1 MSFLSTESLA
11 RMSARHPWQVI
22 VGWIGLFLLSIYLI
36 ATLLGD
42 ALTTDAD
49 LLTNPESKQARSLI
63 EQQIRGPQ
71 RDTEI
76 VIVESTSS
84 TVDDAAFRAFV
95 EELSGDLSALGPE
108 TVANVKDYYASGD
121 ETLVSDDRRIT
132 IIPVAM
138 AGTVQDAADNIGSVL
153 DVVDGA
159 ATNTSFDLNI
169 AGFAS
174 MGEDFQETAESDLQ
188 TGELFGVPIALII
201 LALVFGA
208 LVASVI
214 PIVLAIV
221 SIVLAIGASAVIGQ
235 QWQLSFFSTNVITMI
250 GLAVGI
256 DYSLFV
262 VSRYREE
269 RSHGLEKIDAIAR
282 AGATASRTVLF
293 SGVTVIIALLGM
305 LIVPQTIFRSIAAGS
320 VLVVIMSVAASLT
333 LLPAVLSLL
342 GDKVNDG
349 HFSGVTLVIALL
361 GLFIVP
367 HGFRTILTLVAIMLV
382 VELLTRLPAVR
393 RLLGDQIDAVQI
405 PSVQRGQARFDETR
419 PGGFWDRLARMVIR
433 QPALCFAV
441 SAALLIAASIPYFDI
456 NTGFSGISTLPDSLP
471 AKQAFGILDREFS
484 GGLIAPAQVVIDGDV
499 DSPEVQQGVTRLKSL
514 LAGDSA
520 FGEASYEANADGTVA
535 LLEMPVAGDPSSGE
549 AQQAV
554 ERLRDDYVPQAFE
567 GVPGRVLVGGDIA
580 ANLDGFAMLSRY
592 TPIVFA
598 FVLGLSFILLTV
610 VFRSIVVP
618 IKAVIMN
625 LLSVG
630 AAYGLLVLVTQ
641 KGVGAGLFGFQ
652 QVESIEA
659 WLPIFLFAILFGLS
673 MDYHVFLL
681 SRIREHYDHS
691 HDNTEAIV
699 FGVRSTGRLIT
710 GAALIM
716 VAVFGGFAAGDLV
729 MFQQMGFG
737 AGVAVLIDATI
748 VRSILVPAS
757 MKLLGDWNWYLPRW
771 LMWLPD
777 VRVESDGR
785 GSQPLAPAGSAV
797 QPTI

>member
-63 EQQIRGPQ
+63 EQQVRGPQ

-342 GDKVNDG
+342 GDKVNAG
-349 HFSGVTLVIALL
+349 H
-361 GLFIVP
+361 
-367 HGFRTILTLVAIMLV
+367 
-382 VELLTRLPAVR
+382 
-393 RLLGDQIDAVQI
+393 I
-405 PSVQRGQARFDETR
+405 PFVQRGQARFDETR

-785 GSQPLAPAGSAV
+785 GSQSTGPVASSV
-797 QPTI
+797 QPTA